1 MDRFIEISDF
11 VEDTLIKFD
20 LDIKINLK
28 FSNFS
33 ENFDAQINELVR
45 LKNDTNYEYIV
56 KELTKKFEK
65 SRLIEDFE
73 ILESGFI
80 NIKFSN
86 LFLEDTLTYQLDSFI
101 KPIKQNGKTALFD
114 YGGANI
120 GKSLHVGHIRTL
132 NIGRSLESIYTLA
145 GYKTITDIHFGD
157 WGMPIALIIAYIER
171 EKIDIKSITHNDLE
185 NIYPEASRLSQ
196 KDEEFY
202 KKALTIS
209 KEMNTQDKKRLS
221 QWKIIHKIST
231 DNIKNLLSDL
241 GYKFDY
247 YLGESDVIDLLPDY
261 IEKLKEQNLVRI
273 DNGALVA
280 NDNQEPPALIT
291 KSDGSYMYLT
301 TDIGTVLYREF
312 NLNCDS
318 YIYVV
323 DERQKKHFEQL
334 FNLVDYFKISNSDFS
349 HVGFGTVND
358 INGKPLKTRDGE
370 NYKLVNLFNDI
381 IKILEKTNPEKDT
394 ATNLAKSVLT
404 FSDLVTKR
412 TSNYIFDLEKFTNIN
427 GKSAIFIQYAQVR
440 AKRLLEQGNFERKFS
455 ILDSFERGLVLEIIK
470 YRHYFEM
477 SINSNEPHHLAEYAY
492 SLCHEF
498 NKFYTNNKIFTE
510 DVNEQLRSHRLF
522 IVNMFHN
529 TILQVFKCLG
539 MVPVDK
545 M

>member
-1 MDRFIEISDF
+1 
-11 VEDTLIKFD
+11 
-20 LDIKINLK
+20 
-28 FSNFS
+28 
-33 ENFDAQINELVR
+33 
-45 LKNDTNYEYIV
+45 
-56 KELTKKFEK
+56 
-65 SRLIEDFE
+65 
-73 ILESGFI
+73 
-80 NIKFSN
+80 
-86 LFLEDTLTYQLDSFI
+86 
-101 KPIKQNGKTALFD
+101 
-114 YGGANI
+114 
-120 GKSLHVGHIRTL
+120 
-132 NIGRSLESIYTLA
+132 
-145 GYKTITDIHFGD
+145 
-157 WGMPIALIIAYIER
+157 
-171 EKIDIKSITHNDLE
+171 
-185 NIYPEASRLSQ
+185 
-196 KDEEFY
+196 
-202 KKALTIS
+202 
-209 KEMNTQDKKRLS
+209 
-221 QWKIIHKIST
+221 
-231 DNIKNLLSDL
+231 
-241 GYKFDY
+241 
-247 YLGESDVIDLLPDY
+247 
-261 IEKLKEQNLVRI
+261 
-273 DNGALVA
+273 
-280 NDNQEPPALIT
+280 
-291 KSDGSYMYLT
+291 MYLT

-404 FSDLVTKR
+404 FSDFVTKR

-440 AKRLLEQGNFERKFS
+440 AKRLLEQGNFEGKFS